1 MLMNANYVIISDYV
15 YELQLWRGTALA
27 CAASQLHRAGV
38 AASKFF
44 NSVHFTSSPST
55 FLNPAGVQLES
66 NNSRDMALLEQTQ
79 FFKAAEKGDVKTM
92 KSFLSK
98 PHGSDALAFVGENGR
113 TPLLAAARF
122 GHVRVVTLLLDAGAE
137 VDAQNDSGVTPI
149 MVCSTALLQ
158 SCPTPKKLNATPVAA
173 AAGHYECVQRLLGHG
188 ACISTVDDTGK
199 SAMDWAREAG
209 QQRVLE
215 LMEKHAA
222 GEASVTVS
230 PKGFFS
236 SWLVSSTA

>member
-1 MLMNANYVIISDYV
+1 
-15 YELQLWRGTALA
+15 
-27 CAASQLHRAGV
+27 
-38 AASKFF
+38 
-44 NSVHFTSSPST
+44 
-55 FLNPAGVQLES
+55 
-66 NNSRDMALLEQTQ
+66 MALLEQAQ

-149 MVCSTALLQ
+149 M
-158 SCPTPKKLNATPVAA
+158 VAA